1 MRNFADEV
9 LIKKPEF
16 QCFKMASENKVKE
29 AHLALAD
36 LNQWREQTKVE
47 MIDVIGSLRTKL
59 DRSEVKRFE
68 SLVKIL
74 PTMEQFTSE
83 NKRLEDKMDS
93 FRLTVDQALDTI
105 VAYNQIL
112 RRQDEILC
120 EKAQKHEMNQLQ
132 KHVELKLAEM
142 TEEIEKAI
150 IMNKEAHYMLSGCQI
165 EQAHTKDAIAAMK
178 QRQKEVLFL

>member
-1 MRNFADEV
+1 MEEEIPWLKNRVQLHREESEEKFRQVLEQLDLCLRKSDFEEAKRATAIEVDKNLRDFADEV

-36 LNQWREQTKVE
+36 LNQWREETKVE
-47 MIDVIGSLRTKL
+47 LIDVIGSLRTKL

-83 NKRLEDKMDS
+83 NKRLEDKMDG

-120 EKAQKHEMNQLQ
+120 EKAQKHEMNQL
-132 KHVELKLAEM
+132 
-142 TEEIEKAI
+142 
-150 IMNKEAHYMLSGCQI
+150 
-165 EQAHTKDAIAAMK
+165 
-178 QRQKEVLFL
+178 